1 MALLT
6 HLAIISC
13 VFILLGSSLNLAL
26 GYAGLIN
33 LGHVAFFGVGAYT
46 SAILTLAGF
55 PFLAALVAS
64 ALLAGFV
71 GFCITKVT
79 GRLHGD
85 YFALA
90 TLGIALVARNIFQNW
105 DSVTR
110 GPLGIPGIPRPEIFG
125 FTFQSNSEYLVLTL
139 FITVLCVYFI
149 YRVVRSPY
157 GRLLEALRDDALGLS
172 ALGKNIDRLKYQS
185 MSMSAGIAG
194 IAGSIY
200 AHYITFI
207 DPSTFFISDIVIM
220 LTIVLVG
227 GVASLRG
234 SVVAAI
240 IVIVLPELLRF
251 LHFTPSTI
259 GASRM
264 IIYSL
269 LLICILLFRPRGLFG
284 RVDLS

>member
-1 MALLT
+1 M
-6 HLAIISC
+6 
-13 VFILLGSSLNLAL
+13 LGSSLNLAL
-26 GYAGLIN
+26 GYTGLIN

-46 SAILTLAGF
+46 SAVLTLAGF
-55 PFLAALVAS
+55 PFLT
-64 ALLAGFV
+64 ALLASGILAGLV
-71 GFCITKVT
+71 GFFITKVT
-79 GRLHGD
+79 GRLRGD

-125 FTFQSNSEYLVLTL
+125 FTFQSNGEYLMLILAVT
-139 FITVLCVYFI
+139 FVCVYLI
-149 YRVVRSPY
+149 HRIVSSPY
-157 GRLLEALRDDALGLS
+157 GRLLEALRDDAIGLS

-185 MSMSAGIAG
+185 MSISAGIAG
-194 IAGSIY
+194 VAGSMY
-200 AHYITFI
+200 AHYIMFI

-234 SVVAAI
+234 SVIAAI
-240 IVIVLPELLRF
+240 IVVVLPELLRF
-251 LHFTPSTI
+251 LDFSPSVV

-269 LLICILLFRPRGLFG
+269 LLILILLFRPRGLFG
-284 RVDLS
+284 KVDLS